1 MSHGSPK
8 PSDPPEPLSDS
19 ALVAACLAGEQTA
32 WNELVERFSRYVF
45 AIATQAFRL
54 SATDAEDVFQEV
66 FARIYDRLD
75 SLRDPAALRPWIGQL
90 TRRECIDR
98 LRIATRETPVETLP
112 EEVENAVDHLE
123 EAFDVRLELSALSEE
138 CQAVLDRFFCRD
150 ESYRTIGEALDLP
163 PGTIASRILR
173 CLARLRER
181 LEGRNLTAAASSGRR
196 DR

>member
-1 MSHGSPK
+1 M
-8 PSDPPEPLSDS
+8 EPRTDT
-19 ALVAACLAGEQTA
+19 ALVAACLAGEQPA

-54 SATDAEDVFQEV
+54 SQDDAEDVFQEV

-75 SLRDPAALRPWIGQL
+75 TLRDPAALRPWIAQL

-98 LRIATRETPVETLP
+98 LRTATRETPVETLP

-123 EAFDVRLELSALSEE
+123 EAFDVRIELAALSEE

-163 PGTIASRILR
+163 AGTIASRISR
-173 CLARLRER
+173 CLGRLRER
-181 LEGRNLTAAASSGRR
+181 LEGRNIVAAASSEWR
-196 DR
+196 DQ